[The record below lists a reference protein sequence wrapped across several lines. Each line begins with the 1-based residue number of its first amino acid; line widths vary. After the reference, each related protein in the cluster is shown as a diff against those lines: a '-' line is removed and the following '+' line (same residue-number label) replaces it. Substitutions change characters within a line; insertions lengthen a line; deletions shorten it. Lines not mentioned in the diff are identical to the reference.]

1 MKLIQVSF
9 ANLVCAEAGPAAV
22 RGVGAVEGKDAKT
35 DQEVLLVAAR
45 RSRPATGVASE
56 QGIQIA

>member
-9 ANLVCAEAGPAAV
+9 ANLVCAEAGLAAV
-22 RGVGAVEGKDAKT
+22 RGVGPVEGKDAKT
-35 DQEVLLVAAR
+35 DQEVLLVAVR